1 MAQTKVGSRYAKAFL
16 GLVAEKGKL
25 DDAIKD
31 MELVG
36 KTISENRELAVLLKS
51 PVVNTDKKVSILTSI
66 FKKHVSEVT
75 MLYLELITKNRRE
88 GALAEITESFIA
100 QYKEMKGITTAVVTS
115 AAVLS
120 ADAKKR
126 IEAIV
131 QKEVGGTIE
140 LSTEVNPELIGGFVL
155 RIGDQQLDTSIL
167 SKINGLKQEF
177 GANFY
182 EKEI

>member
-25 DDAIKD
+25 DVAIKD
-31 MELVG
+31 MELVN
-36 KTISENRELAVLLKS
+36 KTISETHDLQVLLKS
-51 PVVNTDKKVSILTSI
+51 PVINSDKKINILKSIYS
-66 FKKHVSEVT
+66 KHVSDVT

-88 GALAEITESFIA
+88 SVLSEIAESFIA
-100 QYKEMKGITTAVVTS
+100 QYKAMKGITTAVVTS

-120 ADAKKR
+120 DDAKNR

-131 QKEVGGTIE
+131 QKEVGGSVE
-140 LSTEVNPELIGGFVL
+140 LSTEVNPDLIGGFVL
-155 RIGDQQLDTSIL
+155 RIGDKQLDTSIL
-167 SKINGLKQEF
+167 SKINDLRQEF
-177 GANFY
+177 GKNFY